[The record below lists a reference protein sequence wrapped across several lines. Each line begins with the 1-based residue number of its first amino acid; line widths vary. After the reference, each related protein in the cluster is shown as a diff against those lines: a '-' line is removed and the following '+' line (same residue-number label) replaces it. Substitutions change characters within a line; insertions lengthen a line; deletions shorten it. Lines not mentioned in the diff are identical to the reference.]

1 MLSTII
7 GKFSV
12 GYAAGIS
19 DSQLQEW
26 HDLLVHWFPGKS
38 LPGAERLSQAAVFR
52 LDSALGPLFIK
63 RHFELGFKGLLCFLR
78 LRTPALLRA
87 FRMGLQAQNADLHTA
102 APYCS
107 LIRRCSF
114 GYETIL
120 ITRFLPGTN
129 PWKFL
134 DLPAAELQT
143 MLIRLGTEI
152 ANWHA
157 SGLRNRDLKGPNLL
171 YDRATQAF
179 NIIDLN
185 GVFSHPPQPSFNLR
199 AKDLSRCKASALR
212 SGLTEAQWQVVQ
224 DAYLSQCRQR
234 QIEIRDADDF
244 EARINEGV
252 RQKVER
258 YLKLKRDFH

>member
-1 MLSTII
+1 MFSTII

-26 HDLLVHWFPGKS
+26 HNLLRHWPPGKS
-38 LPGAERLSQAAVFR
+38 LPGAERLQTAVFR
-52 LDSALGPLFIK
+52 LDSALGPLLIK
-63 RHFELGFKGLLCFLR
+63 RHFELGLKGLLCLLR

-87 FRMGLQAQNADLHTA
+87 FRMGLQAQNSGLHTA
-102 APYCS
+102 TPYCS

-129 PWKFL
+129 PWHL
-134 DLPAAELQT
+134 LHLPDTQLHT
-143 MLIRLGTEI
+143 MLSRLGTEI
-152 ANWHA
+152 ADWHA

-171 YDRATQAF
+171 YDPDTQAF

-185 GVFSHPPQPSFNLR
+185 GVFSHPPQPSFSLR
-199 AKDLSRCKASALR
+199 TKDLSRCKASALR
-212 SGLTEAQWQVVQ
+212 SGLTEAQWRIVQ

-234 QIEIRDADDF
+234 QIEIRDTDVF